1 MQYIA
6 VVAFNTVTD
15 LLCRKHSFV
24 YYLSRA
30 VRLGDVLN
38 SSDGLRPPDGHVFVN
53 FTSRIWEDYLLMQD
67 CTLVYCDLE
76 NVCSLLL
83 LPKDARIHQEFL
95 KNIYDRSFDWE

>member
-6 VVAFNTVTD
+6 VVDFDTVTG

-67 CTLVYCDLE
+67 CTLVHCDLE

-95 KNIYDRSFDWE
+95 KDIYDRSFDWE

>member
-1 MQYIA
+1 MLYVA
-6 VVAFNTVTD
+6 VVDFNTVTD

-30 VRLGDVLN
+30 ARLGDVFDT
-38 SSDGLRPPDGHVFVN
+38 SDGLRPPDGRVFVN
-53 FTSRIWEDYLLMQD
+53 FTSRIWEDYLLMQE

-76 NVCSLLL
+76 NVYSLLL
-83 LPKDARIHQEFL
+83 LPKDERIHQEFL